1 MRFSGSSGCLGKTTT
16 CADFVLLHRLLHRI
30 QRQTGRLTAY
40 EVDAVL
46 EQYKLQTGIESTASS
61 PSLPKRKRIDWSL
74 VEDEAAFLDSLSQAP
89 SSSSTSF
96 VTVNDETQSSLASS
110 MTRSRVPAPPVPSDL
125 GHSATLLPSLGSSG
139 LDSSSPPTSAR
150 SVPLSRESSSS
161 GGASSTSQGYP
172 YRVKRGTNG
181 LFGGRALDAREL
193 KMLRS
198 TSGHSL
204 EASPRSTEG
213 PVGDRVE
220 GNKVELDRVPATQ
233 SSPDPGATT
242 TALSPTASMKS
253 SEPYPQTSF
262 TDSSAP
268 STPARD
274 GDDEEPSTSASHPAG
289 ASTAVLA
296 DSPTTPLS
304 ANQLRRIST
313 ALEAIEV
320 QLAKTFTRMSW
331 AAELDEDEEDVGR
344 RDSLRAAE
352 EEEEE
357 EEEEG
362 VEAQAVDHLAQAE
375 KAAIDAAEER
385 SPAFDGRRSPDLDA
399 MSPSNVPDSPG
410 DEITTSTGDDYHQL
424 FDMSRASDDTVPPS
438 PISPITDSDLRGV
451 GTFEAAAAPRSEFE
465 AMTDLAAVAASE
477 VEELDPSWNQTAA
490 GATTSSSDAPAVS
503 AFSSERIPFG
513 EVSPETEGN
522 SAGAAVGGST
532 QDGGGDALASTPDNE
547 DEAGT
552 DHVVPLSDSQQPQA
566 FARRAPSAR
575 ASLARE
581 SFASFRSTGSSFH
594 PVDDARLHSDED
606 FGLPITASQ
615 NSALP
620 SEIDAFSS
628 RLPSPSGSGNAEPRP
643 QRISALAIDT
653 SALAA
658 RPASLSFDRRPTEE
672 LLQVLA
678 AATKRLSASGAADK
692 DLYLTHEDVLAIQA
706 RLVRNAAAQKAAPI
720 EANVEED
727 GTAEDR
733 PVPIADG
740 SDESPTESARPQEE
754 ASEDEAVERLAG
766 LGLDDFASTDFT
778 QPSPQQANARVFAA
792 GTAESSPGSSAG
804 KPSPVS
810 YLRSPASVSM
820 AAQNSQRTYDSN
832 VTFSSA
838 PSGATTS
845 PSDAFEYS
853 SLVTSRE

>member
-1 MRFSGSSGCLGKTTT
+1 MRSPGFSRSLRRTTALTLDRLRLGCY
-16 CADFVLLHRLLHRI
+16 RI

-40 EVDAVL
+40 EVDVVL
-46 EQYKLQTGIESTASS
+46 EQYKLQSGIESTASS

-110 MTRSRVPAPPVPSDL
+110 MTRPRVPAPPVPSDL
-125 GHSATLLPSLGSSG
+125 GLSATFLPSLGTSG
-139 LDSSSPPTSAR
+139 LDSSSPPASAR
-150 SVPLSRESSSS
+150 SIPLSTESSS

-172 YRVKRGTNG
+172 HRVKRGTNG

-204 EASPRSTEG
+204 EASTRSNEG

-220 GNKVELDRVPATQ
+220 TEVESDRAPATQ
-233 SSPDPGATT
+233 YSPDPAAT
-242 TALSPTASMKS
+242 TALSPTASMES
-253 SEPYPQTSF
+253 SEPHPQTSS

-268 STPARD
+268 STTVR
-274 GDDEEPSTSASHPAG
+274 DEEEEPTTSANYPAG
-289 ASTAVLA
+289 PSAAVLA

-320 QLAKTFTRMSW
+320 ELAKTFTRMSW
-331 AAELDEDEEDVGR
+331 TAELDEDAEDVGAR
-344 RDSLRAAE
+344 GPSRTEAE
-352 EEEEE
+352 
-357 EEEEG
+357 G
-362 VEAQAVDHLAQAE
+362 DEAQAVDHSAQAE
-375 KAAIDAAEER
+375 EAAIDAAEER
-385 SPAFDGRRSPDLDA
+385 GPAFDGRRSPDVDSTSPLDVPH
-399 MSPSNVPDSPG
+399 SPA
-410 DEITTSTGDDYHQL
+410 DEIESATTDEYQL

-438 PISPITDSDLRGV
+438 PISPVTDSDLRGV

-465 AMTDLAAVAASE
+465 AMADPAAAAESD
-477 VEELDPSWNQTAA
+477 VEELDPFCSRTAA
-490 GATTSSSDAPAVS
+490 GATTSSSDGPA
-503 AFSSERIPFG
+503 AGALPSEQTMFV
-513 EVSPETEGN
+513 EVSPEADGATAA
-522 SAGAAVGGST
+522 AGVGGSP
-532 QDGGGDALASTPDNE
+532 QDGGAALAATPGNE

-552 DHVVPLSDSQQPQA
+552 DHVVPLRQP
-566 FARRAPSAR
+566 RAVAGRASSAR

-606 FGLPITASQ
+606 FGLSITASQ
-615 NSALP
+615 SSALQ

-628 RLPSPSGSGNAEPRP
+628 QSSQSHSGSGNVESRPR
-643 QRISALAIDT
+643 RISALAIDT
-653 SALAA
+653 SAPA
-658 RPASLSFDRRPTEE
+658 RTASLSFDRRPTEE

-678 AATKRLSASGAADK
+678 AATKRLSASGADK

-706 RLVRNAAAQKAAPI
+706 RLVRNAAAQRAGPI

-727 GTAEDR
+727 GTTEDS
-733 PVPIADG
+733 PAPIVDG
-740 SDESPTESARPQEE
+740 SDERPTESPRPQEQ

-766 LGLDDFASTDFT
+766 LGLDDFASTEFT

-820 AAQNSQRTYDSN
+820 AAQSSQRTYDSN

-838 PSGATTS
+838 QSGVTTS

-853 SLVTSRE
+853 SLVTSS